1 VTTAQQYAL
10 EPDLQLAL
18 LFVRS
23 LGTTAAE
30 RAEFQ
35 ARRVTAALT
44 SALGVLASVVAL
56 LDAALL
62 LRF

>member
-1 VTTAQQYAL
+1 MTTAQQYAL

-18 LFVRS
+18 LSIRS

-35 ARRVTAALT
+35 ARRATGALT
-44 SALGVLASVVAL
+44 SALGVLASAVAL
-56 LDAALL
+56 FDAALL